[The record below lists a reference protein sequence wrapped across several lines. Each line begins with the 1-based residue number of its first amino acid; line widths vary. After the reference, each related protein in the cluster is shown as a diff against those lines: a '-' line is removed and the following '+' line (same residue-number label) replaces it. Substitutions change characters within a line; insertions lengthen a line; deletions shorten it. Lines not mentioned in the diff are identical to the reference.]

1 MICALCGKKQS
12 AFSSSYLKD
21 NIMICSECQ
30 NMISALSQADNMGAY
45 QNILSEFEAKCAAY
59 NPTPEA
65 QRALDEILTNI
76 HTKQAPNIEKFEY
89 QSKLFNFLSTTG
101 YELSGYTITKY
112 IKVISA
118 ESVLGTGFLSEFTA
132 GVSDFF
138 GIENNK
144 FANKLDEAR
153 EAAMI
158 KIAEK
163 ADKLGANALIGMN
176 FNYVNFSGN
185 IIGVVVH
192 ATAVYVEKIT
202 KSADK

>member
-30 NMISALSQADNMGAY
+30 NMISTLSQTDDMEVY
-45 QNILSEFEAKCAAY
+45 QNILSELQVKCTSY
-59 NPTPEA
+59 GPTPEA
-65 QRALDEILTNI
+65 QKALDEILSNI
-76 HTKQAPNIEKFEY
+76 HIKQAPKIEKGEY
-89 QSKLFNFLSTTG
+89 KTRLSHFLSTTG
-101 YELSGYTITKY
+101 YELSGYKIIKY

-118 ESVLGTGFLSEFTA
+118 ETVLGTGFLSEFTA
-132 GVSDFF
+132 SISDFF
-138 GIENNK
+138 GVENNK
-144 FANKLDEAR
+144 FADKLDDAR
-153 EAAMI
+153 EASII

-185 IIGVVVH
+185 IIGVVIN
-192 ATAVYVEKIT
+192 ATAVYVEEIT
-202 KSADK
+202 KNADN